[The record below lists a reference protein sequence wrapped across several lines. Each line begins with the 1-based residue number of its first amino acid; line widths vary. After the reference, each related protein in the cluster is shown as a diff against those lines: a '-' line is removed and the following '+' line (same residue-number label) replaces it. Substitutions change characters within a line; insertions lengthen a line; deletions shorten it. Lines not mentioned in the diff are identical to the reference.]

1 MLSLGEEFS
10 LCVCFLGVALVC
22 QQMVSRAL
30 QSPLSPAATKRRAL
44 AAGRSPAKP
53 METLLLPVPSVR
65 PRPPIN
71 CARADSSDAGCSCGQ
86 GEECQQGQAARE
98 GQGAG

>member
-65 PRPPIN
+65 PRPPTN